1 MRLSVAV
8 QIDGEVVEGAGEV
21 RGVGAWVVL
30 GQGPVEVGGFVD
42 GLQGVVRLPV
52 LRLAASEVIEGAGE
66 VGGVGAWVVLGQGP
80 VELGCFSYGFEG
92 LIVSS
97 DIGQAF
103 AK

>member
-8 QIDGEVVEGAGEV
+8 QIGSEVVEGAGEV
-21 RGVGAWVVL
+21 RGVGGWVVL
-30 GQGPVEVGGFVD
+30 GQGPVEVGGFLG
-42 GLQGVVRLPV
+42 GLQGLVRLSV
-52 LRLAASEVIEGAGE
+52 AVQLDGEVVEGAGE

>member
-1 MRLSVAV
+1 M
-8 QIDGEVVEGAGEV
+8 
-21 RGVGAWVVL
+21 
-30 GQGPVEVGGFVD
+30 D

-52 LRLAASEVIEGAGE
+52 LRLAASEVVEGAGE

-97 DIGQAF
+97 DIGQAS